1 MEIPLNAQVECKEGI
16 CGRSEFVLLNPV
28 SEEVSHVVVK
38 RDKAPSLEFVVPI
51 KFVSKT
57 IAGVIHLTC
66 TKAEFE
72 KMNPFCSTDYIEE
85 RVPDRDCGAGVPGMG
100 MAHYLPYVT
109 CEKTIRVAVEH
120 EDIPSGELAIRRG
133 TRVEAKDGYVGHV
146 DEFVINPKNGHIT
159 DLVLRQGHL
168 WGDKDIL
175 IPVSK
180 MLESKGD
187 TVRLKLDKKQVE
199 ALPTFPVHRRWA

>member
-1 MEIPLNAQVECKEGI
+1 
-16 CGRSEFVLLNPV
+16 
-28 SEEVSHVVVK
+28 
-38 RDKAPSLEFVVPI
+38 
-51 KFVSKT
+51 
-57 IAGVIHLTC
+57 
-66 TKAEFE
+66 
-72 KMNPFCSTDYIEE
+72 
-85 RVPDRDCGAGVPGMG
+85 MG
-100 MAHYLPYVT
+100 MVHYLPYVT

-120 EDIPSGELAIRRG
+120 EDIPSGELAMRRG

-146 DEFVINPKNGHIT
+146 DEFVINPKTGHIT

-187 TVRLKLDKKQVE
+187 TVRLKLDKKQIE